1 MLKKIF
7 VLTAIACCL
16 SCLARRPGLVPPSGP
31 QFRSLS
37 IKFSFHDGDSHQSG
51 RILWRFDDRLAK
63 ILFFT
68 PLNQLGLEL
77 NASGERATL
86 VNFAKK
92 AFWQGDFAVLLD
104 RLWGIDLGLG
114 QMKALVTEGIVPEA
128 QFAAQGVAVQIEKA
142 AGGGAPEKVRL
153 RRGSADL
160 TLRIGKS
167 ELRPGSIVLI
177 DFSRR
182 YRAADLETVLEND

>member
-7 VLTAIACCL
+7 LLVAIACCL
-16 SCLARRPGLVPPSGP
+16 SCQPRKPELGP
-31 QFRSLS
+31 ATGPHFQALS

-68 PLNQLGLEL
+68 PLNQVGLEL
-77 NASGERATL
+77 NASGENATL

-104 RLWGIDLGLG
+104 RLWGIELGLG
-114 QMKALVTEGIVPEA
+114 QMKALVAEGIVPEA
-128 QFAAQGVAVQIEKA
+128 EFAAQGIAVQLEKA

-153 RRGSADL
+153 RRGTADL
-160 TLRIGKS
+160 TLRITKN
-167 ELRPGSIVLI
+167 ELRPGRIALI
-177 DFSRR
+177 DFSGR
-182 YRAADLETVLEND
+182 YRAADLETVLDND